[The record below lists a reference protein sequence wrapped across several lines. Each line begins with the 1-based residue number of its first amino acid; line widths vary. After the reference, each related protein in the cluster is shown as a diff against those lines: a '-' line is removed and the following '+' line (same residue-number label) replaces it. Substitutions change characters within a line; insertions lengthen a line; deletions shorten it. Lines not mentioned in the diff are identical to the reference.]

1 MNSRQQQSDIVARMR
16 ARLARQLAGE
26 RPDYD
31 WRERPDD
38 AGDVIARRE
47 LRDRNLE
54 RGDSPDTHYGE
65 AA

>member
-1 MNSRQQQSDIVARMR
+1 MNSRQQQTDIVARMR
-16 ARLARQLAGE
+16 DRLARHLAGE

-31 WRERPDD
+31 WRERRDD

-47 LRDRNLE
+47 RLDRDLE
-54 RGDSPDTHYGE
+54 RGDSPETHYGE